1 MKGKIWMLVAA
12 VLTAG
17 VLVGCDA
24 STTESTGSY
33 ILPKDLAEKG
43 CKIYYMEGKFANT
56 LNVVYCPGAT
66 VTTEY
71 RNGKHS
77 ETVTTIDEGKDYGY

>member
-1 MKGKIWMLVAA
+1 MKAKIWMLVAA

-24 STTESTGSY
+24 STTESTDSY
-33 ILPKDLAEKG
+33 ILPKELAEKG
-43 CKIYYMEGKFANT
+43 CKIYYMEGKNAST

-66 VTTEY
+66 VTSEY
-71 RNGKHS
+71 RSGKQS
-77 ETVTTIDEGKDYGY
+77 RTVTTIDEGVDYGY